1 MTEILKKYLVTKW
14 WIPILLFGISIILFI
29 SGAILPNTD
38 FGFYSLVFSGTILFI
53 SSVWQL
59 FNGKIVIGFFQ
70 LSILAVPFIFL
81 GFMAFLFTGI
91 MNKLDEEL
99 ALDRIEPLIKEKT
112 DLTIPTDFEVLENL
126 IEHTE
131 GAFDSDYSI
140 ALKIE
145 YKESDEK
152 NIVEQ
157 ILKSAE
163 LKSDK
168 GSWKKYDNGFDFEH
182 KYNEINRAEPFYFKV
197 DTLNN
202 KMELNL
208 SHL

>member
-1 MTEILKKYLVTKW
+1 MTELLKKYLVVKW
-14 WIPILLFGISIILFI
+14 WIPLLFFGISFIIFI
-29 SGAILPNTD
+29 TGIILPNTD
-38 FGFYSLVFSGTILFI
+38 FGFNLFAFSVLILLI
-53 SSVWQL
+53 SSIWQIIK
-59 FNGKIVIGFFQ
+59 GKKKTGFAL
-70 LSILAVPFIFL
+70 LSTALTPIFAL
-81 GFMAFLFTGI
+81 GFMVYLFAGT
-91 MNKLDEEL
+91 MNKPDEKL
-99 ALDRIEPLIKEKT
+99 ASERIEPLIREKT
-112 DLTIPTDFEVLENL
+112 DLTIPNDFEILENL

-140 ALKIE
+140 GLTIE

-163 LKSDK
+163 LESDK
-168 GSWKKYDNGFDFEH
+168 GSWKKYDNGYDFEH

>member
-14 WIPILLFGISIILFI
+14 WIPIFLFGISIILFI

-38 FGFYSLVFSGTILFI
+38 FGFYSVVLFGTILLI

-59 FNGKIVIGFFQ
+59 FKGKIVIVFFQ
-70 LSILAVPFIFL
+70 LSILAVPFLFL
-81 GFMAFLFTGI
+81 GFMAYLFAGM
-91 MNKLDEEL
+91 MNKPDGEL

-112 DLTIPTDFEVLENL
+112 DLTIPKDFEILENL

-140 ALKIE
+140 GLTIK

-163 LKSDK
+163 LESDK
-168 GSWKKYDNGFDFEH
+168 GSWKKYDSGFDFEH